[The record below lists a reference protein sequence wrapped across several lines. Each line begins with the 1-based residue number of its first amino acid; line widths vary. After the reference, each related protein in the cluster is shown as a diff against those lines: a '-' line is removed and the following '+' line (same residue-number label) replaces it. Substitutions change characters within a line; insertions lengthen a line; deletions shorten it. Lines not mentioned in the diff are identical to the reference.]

1 MVLIRRA
8 EANDVPFLVWVFQ
21 LGEGYSDTEPTP
33 ADARL
38 EQRMAEFTATMTDK
52 AAWVAIGDGGRRV
65 GLVMCRFRDLSVDG
79 RETPGIP
86 FFLDLP
92 DPFFTP
98 DARFCEVFELWVAPE
113 VRRRGIGTRLK
124 GELESESRRRGIR
137 LIYTHTETTNGHVMD
152 LNLKMGYR
160 EVRRGPVWDEVE
172 RVSLVKD
179 L

>member
-1 MVLIRRA
+1 MIVIQRA
-8 EANDVPFLVWVFQ
+8 EACDVPFLVWVFQ
-21 LGEGYSDTEPTP
+21 LGEGYSDTEPAP

-38 EQRMAEFTATMTDK
+38 EQRMAEFTTSPDK
-52 AAWVAIGDGGRRV
+52 AAWVAIGDGEPRV
-65 GLVMCRFRDLSVDG
+65 GLVMCRFRDLSVEG
-79 RETPGIP
+79 LETPGIP

-124 GELESESRRRGIR
+124 GELEGESRRRGIR
-137 LIYTHTETTNGHVMD
+137 LIYTHTETTNPHVID
-152 LNLKMGYR
+152 LNFKMGYR
-160 EVRRGPVWDEVE
+160 EIRRGPIWDEVE